1 MMLSNNRMCSTLL
14 ALLLVSALIGC
25 ADNPTAPDT
34 SSKDDE
40 FLRAI
45 EHLENRMDK
54 GFAEVNR
61 QIAGVRNE
69 IGKLNQ
75 NQQRR
80 T

>member
-25 ADNPTAPDT
+25 ADT

-75 NQQRR
+75 NEQRR